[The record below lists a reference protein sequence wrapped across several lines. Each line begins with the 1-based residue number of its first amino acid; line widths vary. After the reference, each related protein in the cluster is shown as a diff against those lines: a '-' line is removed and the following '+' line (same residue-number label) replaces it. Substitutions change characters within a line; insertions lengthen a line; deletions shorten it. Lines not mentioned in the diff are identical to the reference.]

1 MPDTP
6 TLTWFKSTHSGGAG
20 GDCVEVAVQWATSSY
35 SGDGGANC
43 VEVARTPAAVHI
55 RDSKDPN
62 GGTLTVDRDT
72 WAAFIAFAR
81 RL

>member
-1 MPDTP
+1 MPDT
-6 TLTWFKSTHSGGAG
+6 TALTWFKSTHSGGAG
-20 GDCVEVAVQWATSSY
+20 GDCIEVAVRWTKSSY

-55 RDSKDPN
+55 RDSKNPD
-62 GGTLTVDRDT
+62 GGILTVNADA
-72 WAAFIAFAR
+72 WAAFVAFAR